1 MGLNAIKS
9 VLENSKA
16 TGSDRLVLMILAYH
30 QNDET
35 GECFPSRQL
44 ICEESGIKERN
55 LIYRLNALESL
66 GELTISRG
74 NGSGNTTRYKLNLTG
89 ERVQAIAPF
98 VEDKGCKNAYERVQ
112 DHVIKG
118 AKTRIAY
125 KEEQK
130 EQKEQKES
138 PFQNPGIGDALEDTF
153 PGHASNFRLMGEL
166 HQLCEK
172 LQATADD
179 VRRFPDWLK
188 KTYPMKA
195 ISPFALKD
203 LLSESL
209 KSRPVVKVPDPNL
222 CPTCRGKKVVLK
234 NGMDKF
240 RGGTPTMPCP
250 TCSNVTSNNSTE
262 NSNVITS
269 NRFAI
274 A

>member
-1 MGLNAIKS
+1 
-9 VLENSKA
+9 
-16 TGSDRLVLMILAYH
+16 MILAH
-30 QNDET
+30 HANDET

-44 ICEESGIKERN
+44 ISEESGIKERS
-55 LIYRLNALESL
+55 LIYRLKALESL
-66 GELTISRG
+66 GEISISRG
-74 NGSGNTTRYKLNLTG
+74 NGAGHLTRYKLNLTG
-89 ERVQAIAPF
+89 QRVQAVAPF
-98 VEDKGCKNAYERVQ
+98 IEEKGCNIVSKRVQ
-112 DHVIKG
+112 YPVQKG
-118 AKTRIAY
+118 AISGSAY

-209 KSRPVVKVPDPNL
+209 KSRPVVKIPDPNL

-250 TCSNVTSNNSTE
+250 DCSNVTTNSSTE
-262 NSNVITS
+262 KSNVITS

>member
-1 MGLNAIKS
+1 MGLNAINS

-30 QNDET
+30 QNDNT
-35 GECFPSRQL
+35 SECFPSHEVLCR
-44 ICEESGIKERN
+44 EAGIKKRG
-55 LIYRLNALESL
+55 LIYCLNRLEAL
-66 GELTISRG
+66 GEIQIIRGLGKGNNSQYRITLDGQKVQSRAPLQVDQKVHH
-74 NGSGNTTRYKLNLTG
+74 T
-89 ERVQAIAPF
+89 VQK
-98 VEDKGCKNAYERVQ
+98 VHGV
-112 DHVIKG
+112 VSKG
-118 AKTRIAY
+118 AWDGIAY

-153 PGHASNFRLMGEL
+153 PGHANNFRTMSEL
-166 HQLCEK
+166 FMLCSK
-172 LQATADD
+172 LQATAED

-188 KTYPMKA
+188 TTYPMKA
-195 ISPFALKD
+195 ISPYAFKD
-203 LLSESL
+203 LLAESL

-250 TCSNVTSNNSTE
+250 DCSNVTTNSSTE
-262 NSNVITS
+262 NNNVI
-269 NRFAI
+269 RFAL